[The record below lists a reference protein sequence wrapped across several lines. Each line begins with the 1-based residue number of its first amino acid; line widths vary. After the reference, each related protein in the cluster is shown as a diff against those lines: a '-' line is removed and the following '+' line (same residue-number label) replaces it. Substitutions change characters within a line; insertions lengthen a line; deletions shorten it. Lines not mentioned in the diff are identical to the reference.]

1 MNSLKNRYEKIKDN
15 LNDRPLLMATLK
27 NIFTFIGS
35 LVSAFLFAYGF
46 RAFVAPSIIN
56 PETGQ
61 LVTPLISGG
70 ISGLSQVI
78 LKLLEVFGIHF
89 TPDQHNLLLSVL
101 YFVINVPLFLLAF
114 FKIGRKFAIFSLINV
129 ILVSLLISFI
139 PLEWTTLFN
148 LTDDFLARALF
159 AGLLN
164 GLSTSLAVRLGHSGG
179 GIDIIS
185 IYVSSKTHSSMG
197 KYNLLVNVLIILS
210 FTFLSDFRSYA
221 VTALYT
227 IVYLF
232 TSAKVI
238 DGFCL
243 RNKKLQLQII
253 TTREDM
259 AALLIQNLPHGCT
272 VVDAKGAYHGNP
284 KKIIY
289 MDISFGEVK
298 ETMKIIRKIDK
309 DAFVSVLLVQN
320 VYGKF
325 FIQPLK

>member
-1 MNSLKNRYEKIKDN
+1 MNSLKNRYEKIKED
-15 LNDRPLLMATLK
+15 LNEHPHLVATIK
-27 NIFTFIGS
+27 NILLFLGS

-46 RAFVAPSIIN
+46 RSFVAPSIIN
-56 PETGQ
+56 PETNE
-61 LVTPLISGG
+61 LITPLISSGA
-70 ISGLSQVI
+70 SGLSQVI
-78 LKLLEVFGIHF
+78 IKLLEVFGISF
-89 TPDQHNLLLSVL
+89 TPDQHNLMLSIL
-101 YFVINVPLFLLAF
+101 YFAINVPLFLLAF
-114 FKIGRKFAIFSLINV
+114 FKIGKRFAVFSLINV
-129 ILVSLLISFI
+129 IMVSFLISFI
-139 PLEWTTLFN
+139 PMDWTTIFKF
-148 LTDDFLARALF
+148 TDDFLARALF
-159 AGLLN
+159 AGLLS

-185 IYVSSKTHSSMG
+185 IYISSKTHSSMG
-197 KYNLLVNVLIILS
+197 KYSLLVNTLIILS

-221 VTALYT
+221 STALYT

-232 TSAKVI
+232 TSSKVI
-238 DGFCL
+238 DTLCL
-243 RNKKLQLQII
+243 RNRKLQLQII
-253 TTREDM
+253 TTRDDM
-259 AALLIQNLPHGCT
+259 AQILIQNLPHGCT

-298 ETMKIIRKIDK
+298 ETMKVIRKIDK